1 MFIERIRSFK
11 LLLERKYQVV
21 RMAIVRPM
29 ELHKVTK

>member
-11 LLLERKYQVV
+11 LFLERKYKVV
-21 RMAIVRPM
+21 RMALVSPM